1 MMKVLQQLLDRLN
14 KSLEE
19 GDIVEITEQLQPTT
33 LGIRVFASRQVF
45 NRYLSWKDELV
56 TRANAKA
63 LAANIAPL
71 AMQKR
76 SGDFVFQGEL
86 ESGKIESEILYSY
99 CKTNGTV
106 LVVSI

>member
-1 MMKVLQQLLDRLN
+1 MKKALQQLLARLN

-19 GDIVEITEQLQPTT
+19 NDVVEISEKLQPNM

-45 NRYLSWKDELV
+45 NRYLSSNNEVV
-56 TRANAKA
+56 TNANAKA

-71 AMQKR
+71 VIGKR
-76 SGDFVFQGEL
+76 SGDFVFQGQL
-86 ESGKIESEILYSY
+86 ENGMNETEILYSY
-99 CKTNGTV
+99 YKTDGTV